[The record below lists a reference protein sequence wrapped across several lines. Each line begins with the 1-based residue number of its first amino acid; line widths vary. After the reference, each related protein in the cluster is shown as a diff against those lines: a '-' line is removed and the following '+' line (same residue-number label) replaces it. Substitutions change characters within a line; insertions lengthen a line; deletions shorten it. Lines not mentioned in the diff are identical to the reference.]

1 MPNPW
6 ATCGHAPIAQQQ
18 GNSRTPSLNAAQGNS
33 SSLSVAQLSQKV
45 GHAALWDVVE
55 KDQRWGKGRDQS
67 GLVRNQYGNQKACTL
82 LWLCPAPH
90 QCVPG
95 EVGAGSSKP
104 EESDNQKTFQETPP
118 ARADCSPRELSGA
131 KGQPFRGTA
140 PVSARCLLA
149 ASLGSAPSSAV
160 PRLPRQRRHRRRGER
175 GPGGRMV
182 RGAGRGARAGRALL
196 PSSLPLRV
204 GRPRFGAPL

>member
-1 MPNPW
+1 MEERVRTTGMPNPW

-33 SSLSVAQLSQKV
+33 SSLSVAQVSQKV

-95 EVGAGSSKP
+95 EVGAGSAKP
-104 EESDNQKTFQETPP
+104 GELDNQKTLRERRPP
-118 ARADCSPRELSGA
+118 RKPTAAHGSSAEPKASPSG
-131 KGQPFRGTA
+131 GRRPSLRGAYWPHRWA
-140 PVSARCLLA
+140 PRLLPPSHGYRGNGA
-149 ASLGSAPSSAV
+149 IGGAGSA
-160 PRLPRQRRHRRRGER
+160 
-175 GPGGRMV
+175 GPA
-182 RGAGRGARAGRALL
+182 AGW
-196 PSSLPLRV
+196 
-204 GRPRFGAPL
+204 

>member
-33 SSLSVAQLSQKV
+33 SSLSVAQVSQKV

-95 EVGAGSSKP
+95 EVGAGSAKP
-104 EESDNQKTFQETPP
+104 GELDNQVPITNP
-118 ARADCSPRELSGA
+118 SPSHLHYLPLVFLSPTSPL
-131 KGQPFRGTA
+131 PFYS
-140 PVSARCLLA
+140 P
-149 ASLGSAPSSAV
+149 SLS
-160 PRLPRQRRHRRRGER
+160 L
-175 GPGGRMV
+175 
-182 RGAGRGARAGRALL
+182 
-196 PSSLPLRV
+196 SSLSFSNCLFFFSPGIIFLC
-204 GRPRFGAPL
+204 LNLLEL